1 MAEYTKNTP
10 GAPNS
15 GLYNVGDV
23 VTDSTGTRWQAI
35 TGGVGG
41 AERFVGKTTQTTE
54 PAVTSVTTAGAAT
67 ITAAQIL
74 TGTYVRDCAGAS
86 RTDTL
91 STAALLVAALAG
103 RNPKVGQVLELHV
116 INGSDPIT
124 EILTLTEGAGGGWD
138 AAQPAA
144 ARIVPG
150 GSSKRIKIRLTNVT
164 AAAEAYVIYA

>member
-1 MAEYTKNTP
+1 MAEFTKNTP
-10 GAPNS
+10 GAPTS
-15 GLYNVGDV
+15 GLYSVGDV
-23 VTDSTGTRWQAI
+23 VTDSVGVRWQSI

-41 AERFVGKTTQTTE
+41 AERFVPFLTQRNE
-54 PAVTSVTTAGAAT
+54 PAVTSVTTAGTAT

-74 TGTYVRDCAGAS
+74 TGTYVRDCNAAS

-91 STAALLVAALAG
+91 STAALLVAALK
-103 RNPKVGQVLELHV
+103 NPKVGQVLELHV

-124 EILTLTEGAGGGWD
+124 EILTLAEGAGGGWD

-150 GSSKRIKIRLTNVT
+150 GSSKRVKIRMTNVT
-164 AAAEAYVIYA
+164 PAAEAYVIYA